1 MLMAAAMTVQA
12 QQRLDSLRMRVGYSS
27 DNQVTLAGAID
38 KVTRERMNKGLM
50 TNSLDALSGQAAGV
64 QVQTGGN
71 QEAMLSAVRV
81 RGTTSLTGGN
91 DPLVI
96 IDGVQSDIMT
106 LSTIFPTDI
115 ESFTILKDASET
127 AQYGS
132 RGAAGVIEVATKKGS
147 GERFHIA
154 YDGSVGFESIYKNL
168 EMLSGSE
175 FRQAAKNLDIPII
188 DMGYDTDF
196 TKSPTRTGFVHTHHI
211 AFGGGSQNANYR
223 ASVAV
228 MDHQRVIQK
237 NRFRNYIAKL
247 DVTQRAFDDHLTVD
261 LGVFGSLQKKD
272 NIPFQQKLF
281 YSAATFNPTF
291 PDGRNEDGSYGQVTE
306 ALWINNPNSLLEMED
321 SENNGHFN
329 VHLKALANLG
339 YGLSMTAFGSFTYNN
354 IENAHFYP
362 TFVWS
367 HGEAYRG
374 NEKREEMLGNISLRW
389 ERDFNQHHLDLMAL
403 IEAGKEKR
411 KGFYTTVTNIAT
423 DAFGYDNLSAGA
435 VRPWEGTNSYY
446 SDTHMESF
454 LFRSQY
460 SYNNRYTLTL
470 NMRIDGSSKVGA
482 NNRWGYFP
490 SINGAWIVSNEPWM
504 KRISWLNKL
513 KLRIGYGK
521 SGNLGG
527 IDSYMS
533 QQLIKPNG
541 VVNVGGTTVATLGII
556 RNANPDLRW
565 EIKRT
570 FNVGLDMAFWQNR
583 IVLTADFYASK
594 TTDMLYEYDVPVP
607 PFTYDKLLAN
617 LGKMENSG
625 VELGFGIT
633 PLRTKDAELSINM
646 NWTFERNKLITL
658 NGDYNG
664 QELTAPSTKGIS
676 ALWGA
681 GFHGSSD
688 VCFQMVG
695 QPLGVF
701 YLYHCTGLKTNPD
714 GSKEYELSDEKQIC
728 GQATPKAMMGSNIAF
743 RYKQWDITIQMNGA
757 FGHQIYNGTAL
768 TYMNMLSLPNYNV
781 MKGAPEMNIQDQDIS
796 DYWLENGD
804 YVNIDYVTLGW
815 NVPLRSKY
823 IHNLRVSCSVNNLAT
838 ITGYSGLTPM
848 INSSVV
854 NSSLGIDDKRS
865 YPVYRS
871 YSVGLS
877 IQF

>member
-1 MLMAAAMTVQA
+1 MKSKRIWGLVLMAAAMTVQA

-374 NEKREEMLGNISLRW
+374 NEKREEMLGNIS
-389 ERDFNQHHLDLMAL
+389 
-403 IEAGKEKR
+403 AGSVTSTS
-411 KGFYTTVTNIAT
+411 TT
-423 DAFGYDNLSAGA
+423 
-435 VRPWEGTNSYY
+435 
-446 SDTHMESF
+446 
-454 LFRSQY
+454 
-460 SYNNRYTLTL
+460 
-470 NMRIDGSSKVGA
+470 
-482 NNRWGYFP
+482 
-490 SINGAWIVSNEPWM
+490 
-504 KRISWLNKL
+504 
-513 KLRIGYGK
+513 
-521 SGNLGG
+521 
-527 IDSYMS
+527 
-533 QQLIKPNG
+533 
-541 VVNVGGTTVATLGII
+541 
-556 RNANPDLRW
+556 
-565 EIKRT
+565 
-570 FNVGLDMAFWQNR
+570 
-583 IVLTADFYASK
+583 
-594 TTDMLYEYDVPVP
+594 
-607 PFTYDKLLAN
+607 
-617 LGKMENSG
+617 
-625 VELGFGIT
+625 
-633 PLRTKDAELSINM
+633 
-646 NWTFERNKLITL
+646 WT
-658 NGDYNG
+658 
-664 QELTAPSTKGIS
+664 
-676 ALWGA
+676 
-681 GFHGSSD
+681 
-688 VCFQMVG
+688 
-695 QPLGVF
+695 
-701 YLYHCTGLKTNPD
+701 
-714 GSKEYELSDEKQIC
+714 
-728 GQATPKAMMGSNIAF
+728 
-743 RYKQWDITIQMNGA
+743 
-757 FGHQIYNGTAL
+757 
-768 TYMNMLSLPNYNV
+768 
-781 MKGAPEMNIQDQDIS
+781 
-796 DYWLENGD
+796 
-804 YVNIDYVTLGW
+804 
-815 NVPLRSKY
+815 
-823 IHNLRVSCSVNNLAT
+823 
-838 ITGYSGLTPM
+838 
-848 INSSVV
+848 
-854 NSSLGIDDKRS
+854 
-865 YPVYRS
+865 
-871 YSVGLS
+871 
-877 IQF
+877 